1 MTTPQTV
8 LWNIEYNT
16 KRIVELLEGK
26 SNDDEE
32 VYEGDICDIIKLMR
46 YELSNILASQQRQE
60 NLMHLI
66 IKLLGKSDE

>member
-26 SNDDEE
+26 RNDDDEDH
-32 VYEGDICDIIKLMR
+32 EGDICDIIKLMR

>member
-26 SNDDEE
+26 SNEDEE
-32 VYEGDICDIIKLMR
+32 DHEGDIRDIIKLMR